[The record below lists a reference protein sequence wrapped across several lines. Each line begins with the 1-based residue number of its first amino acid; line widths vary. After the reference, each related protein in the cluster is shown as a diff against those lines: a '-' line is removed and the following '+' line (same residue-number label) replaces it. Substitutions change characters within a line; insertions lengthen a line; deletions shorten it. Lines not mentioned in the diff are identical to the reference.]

1 MSFIYKPPTEWI
13 APDSF
18 PTEQLCQAKE
28 IAIDLETR
36 DPNLKQ
42 LGPGYIRGDGEVVG
56 VSFAIDGY
64 ADYFPFGH
72 EAGFNFSKK
81 KVLEFTKK
89 ICATNSDKI
98 FHNATYDVGWLA
110 KEGITVNGR
119 IIDTMIVAPLI
130 DENQYWY
137 TLNALG
143 REYINE
149 GKTEADLNAAAEE
162 WGLDPKAEMWRLPSA
177 YVGTYA
183 TQDAALTL
191 KLWNH
196 FKVLLEEQNLWNIF
210 DLEIDVLPV
219 VLAMKQKGV
228 RVDIERAES
237 LKVELI
243 KREKQIIQKI
253 KKESGVPEVQLHT
266 VLLLILY

>member
-81 KVLEFTKK
+81 KVLDFTKK

-98 FHNATYDVGWLA
+98 FHNATYDIGWLA
-110 KEGITVNGR
+110 KEGITVSGR

-219 VLAMKQKGV
+219 VLAMKQKEFAS
-228 RVDIERAES
+228 I
-237 LKVELI
+237 
-243 KREKQIIQKI
+243 
-253 KKESGVPEVQLHT
+253 
-266 VLLLILY
+266 